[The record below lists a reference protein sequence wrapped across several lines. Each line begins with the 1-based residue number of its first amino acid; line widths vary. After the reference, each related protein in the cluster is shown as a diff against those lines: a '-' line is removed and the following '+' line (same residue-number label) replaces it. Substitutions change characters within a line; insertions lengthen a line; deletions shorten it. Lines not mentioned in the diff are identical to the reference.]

1 MMSGLVP
8 LVVIVLIYGGLVG
21 LLVFM
26 LILLGRFVKASQQI
40 AGATEEI
47 ARNLRDGIN
56 GV

>member
-26 LILLGRFVKASQQI
+26 LILLGRFVKASQRI